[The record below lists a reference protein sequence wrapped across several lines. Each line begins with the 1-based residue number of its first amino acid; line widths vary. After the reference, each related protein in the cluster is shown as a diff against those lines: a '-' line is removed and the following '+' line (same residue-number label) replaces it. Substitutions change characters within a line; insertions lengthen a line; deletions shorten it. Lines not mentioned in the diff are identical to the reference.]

1 MDWNELFGQPNTWMS
16 IRPIEEL
23 IKDET
28 EELKGTLES
37 YFYLLTWQM
46 VRLTHR
52 HPPCVCWYTFLCM
65 EYILYGY
72 ILAQPK
78 TCGTV
83 PSNSGFPPTFSNAKA
98 ELAFCK

>member
-1 MDWNELFGQPNTWMS
+1 MDRNKLFGQPNTWMS
-16 IRPIEEL
+16 IHPIEEP

-65 EYILYGY
+65 VVWIHSGP
-72 ILAQPK
+72 AQDLWY
-78 TCGTV
+78 C
-83 PSNSGFPPTFSNAKA
+83 S
-98 ELAFCK
+98 